1 MCTRFLFYNYKER
14 KMNKYFIETL
24 ERLSIHKVG
33 HKTNEEGMILAKE
46 NTQLDKNLK
55 SILIDYFVNSFKSDE
70 YFNFYHDIDIN
81 MNEAYVCASK
91 IFDNP
96 NTLLEQSIY
105 LAKHLYE
112 QSIHPRIKGG
122 EFYTAYFKD
131 CIIMGE
137 TVDVIGLFKSE
148 NKDIFLNV
156 YPKENS
162 FKVESEKGINV
173 NKLDKGCLIFNIEK
187 EKGYIVAVIDNIN
200 KGVEAQYWMNDFLHV
215 HQREDEYFNTKQ
227 IISLCKNFIKNEL
240 PQQFD
245 VSKADQID
253 MINKSISF
261 FKERDNFD
269 FEDFI
274 NEVIA
279 QPEMIESFNQ
289 YKKEFQQNND
299 IEIADNFT
307 ISENAMKKQ
316 SRSLKSVIKL
326 DKNFDI
332 HIHGNR
338 NMLEQGVDEKGKY
351 YKMYYHEEL

>member
-1 MCTRFLFYNYKER
+1 
-14 KMNKYFIETL
+14 MNKYFIETL
-24 ERLSIHKVG
+24 EKLSIHKVG

-46 NTQLDKNLK
+46 NTQLDESIE

-81 MNEAYVCASK
+81 MNEVYVCASK

-122 EFYTAYFKD
+122 EFYTAYFKG

-162 FKVESEKGINV
+162 FKVESEKGINI

-187 EKGYIVAVIDNIN
+187 EKGYIVAVIDNVN

-227 IISLCKNFIKNEL
+227 IIALCKNFIKNEL
-240 PQQFD
+240 PQGFD

-289 YKKEFQQNND
+289 YKKEFQQNNN